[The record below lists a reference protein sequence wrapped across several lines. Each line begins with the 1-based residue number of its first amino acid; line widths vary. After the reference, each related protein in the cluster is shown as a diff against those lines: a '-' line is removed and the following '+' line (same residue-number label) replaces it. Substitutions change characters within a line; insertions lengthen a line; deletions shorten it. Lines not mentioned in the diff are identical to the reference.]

1 MIEARQI
8 HHIPA
13 RRALTNRAAAARLI
27 RLAVY
32 CRVSTDEEDQL
43 ESFAN
48 QQSYYQRYVR
58 NHPEYQLVD
67 IFADEGITGLN
78 TRKRDQF
85 KRMIEECEAGHVD
98 MIITKSISRMFRNT
112 ADCLLYTRE
121 LKKRGIGVLFE
132 EQNINTLDSTG
143 ELMLTILS
151 SLAQD
156 ESRNISENTTWGIR
170 SRFQQGHLHLNT
182 NRFLGYDKD
191 KDGNLI
197 INPDQAKLVR
207 RIYDSFLDGIS
218 PDTIAS
224 QFRNEK
230 IPTIM
235 GTSNWQASTIYGI
248 LRNEKYKGDVLLQK
262 WYTSDFL
269 SGTTVRNN
277 GEVEQYYIKGNHEPI
292 IEPVR
297 WEVTQLELARREAFR
312 EKYGLR
318 SLGRYTAN
326 QPFSNRVFCGLCN
339 DLFWRRTWYR
349 LGKDVKVWQCN
360 KRYKEKG
367 VVGCTSKNLFEHQ
380 LHGAF
385 IRAWNTVVAER
396 NSRMATWAAQM
407 AGDDQLA
414 AFYAERFME
423 LTASEQMIDKI
434 DMSIVAKVLERTV
447 FYGDHLDFFLLDGS
461 TVTVKLDE

>member
-1 MIEARQI
+1 MPLDVNGFDELMTDIAGMANKMDADGAGAPVAKRILE
-8 HHIPA
+8 
-13 RRALTNRAAAARLI
+13 AAAVPIHEQMQANASHDPQILSANLHAALQI
-27 RLAVY
+27 G
-32 CRVSTDEEDQL
+32 RVKRSSKRGRHITIGVHR
-43 ESFAN
+43 N
-48 QQSYYQRYVR
+48 QQAYYQRYVR

-248 LRNEKYKGDVLLQK
+248 LRNEKYKGD
-262 WYTSDFL
+262 
-269 SGTTVRNN
+269 
-277 GEVEQYYIKGNHEPI
+277 
-292 IEPVR
+292 
-297 WEVTQLELARREAFR
+297 
-312 EKYGLR
+312 
-318 SLGRYTAN
+318 
-326 QPFSNRVFCGLCN
+326 
-339 DLFWRRTWYR
+339 
-349 LGKDVKVWQCN
+349 
-360 KRYKEKG
+360 
-367 VVGCTSKNLFEHQ
+367 
-380 LHGAF
+380 
-385 IRAWNTVVAER
+385 
-396 NSRMATWAAQM
+396 
-407 AGDDQLA
+407 AG
-414 AFYAERFME
+414 Y
-423 LTASEQMIDKI
+423 
-434 DMSIVAKVLERTV
+434 
-447 FYGDHLDFFLLDGS
+447 
-461 TVTVKLDE
+461 

>member
-1 MIEARQI
+1 MSEARRIQ
-8 HHIPA
+8 HIPA
-13 RRALTNRAAAARLI
+13 RRVLTNRAATTQQI
-27 RLAVY
+27 RLAAY
-32 CRVSTDEEDQL
+32 CRVSTDDDDQL

-48 QQSYYQRYVR
+48 QQAYYQRYAK
-58 NHPEYQLVD
+58 NHPEYRLVK

-78 TRKRDQF
+78 TRRREDF
-85 KRMIEECEAGHVD
+85 KNMMAACEAGQVD

-112 ADCLLYTRE
+112 ADCLRYTRE
-121 LKKRGIGVLFE
+121 LKKMGIGVLFE

-170 SRFQQGHLHLNT
+170 SRFQQGRLHLNT

-197 INPDQAKLVR
+197 INQEQAKLVR
-207 RIYDSFLDGIS
+207 RVYDSFLDGVS
-218 PDTIAS
+218 PDTIAAT
-224 QFRNEK
+224 FRKEG

-235 GTSNWQASTIYGI
+235 GTSNWSASTIYGI
-248 LRNEKYKGDVLLQK
+248 LRNEKHKGDVLLQK
-262 WYTSDFL
+262 WYTADYL
-269 SGTTVRNN
+269 TGLTVRNN
-277 GEVEQYYIKGNHEPI
+277 GEVEQVSITGNHEAIIDPI
-292 IEPVR
+292 R

-312 EKYGLR
+312 ERYRLR
-318 SLGRYTAN
+318 SLGRYTAE
-326 QPFSNRVFCGLCN
+326 QPFSNRVFCGLCD

-367 VVGCTSKNLFEHQ
+367 VVGCTSRNLFERD

-385 IRAWNTVVAER
+385 VRAWNTVVAER
-396 NSRMATWAAQM
+396 DIRMNIWAAQM
-407 AGDDQLA
+407 AGNDLLA

-423 LTASEQMIDKI
+423 LTASGQMMDKI
-434 DMSIVAKVLERTV
+434 DMTLVAKVLERAV
-447 FYGDHLDFFLLDGS
+447 FHGDHLVFYLLDGS
-461 TVTVKLDE
+461 TVTVKLAE

>member
-1 MIEARQI
+1 M
-8 HHIPA
+8 
-13 RRALTNRAAAARLI
+13 TNRAAEARLI

-48 QQSYYQRYVR
+48 QQAYYQRYVR
-58 NHPEYQLVD
+58 NHPEYHLVG

-197 INPDQAKLVR
+197 INPDQAILTPPLKHHN
-207 RIYDSFLDGIS
+207 SHNK
-218 PDTIAS
+218 
-224 QFRNEK
+224 QFGEFTS
-230 IPTIM
+230 PTI
-235 GTSNWQASTIYGI
+235 YI
-248 LRNEKYKGDVLLQK
+248 L
-262 WYTSDFL
+262 
-269 SGTTVRNN
+269 
-277 GEVEQYYIKGNHEPI
+277 
-292 IEPVR
+292 
-297 WEVTQLELARREAFR
+297 
-312 EKYGLR
+312 
-318 SLGRYTAN
+318 SLY
-326 QPFSNRVFCGLCN
+326 
-339 DLFWRRTWYR
+339 
-349 LGKDVKVWQCN
+349 
-360 KRYKEKG
+360 
-367 VVGCTSKNLFEHQ
+367 
-380 LHGAF
+380 
-385 IRAWNTVVAER
+385 
-396 NSRMATWAAQM
+396 
-407 AGDDQLA
+407 
-414 AFYAERFME
+414 
-423 LTASEQMIDKI
+423 
-434 DMSIVAKVLERTV
+434 
-447 FYGDHLDFFLLDGS
+447 
-461 TVTVKLDE
+461 